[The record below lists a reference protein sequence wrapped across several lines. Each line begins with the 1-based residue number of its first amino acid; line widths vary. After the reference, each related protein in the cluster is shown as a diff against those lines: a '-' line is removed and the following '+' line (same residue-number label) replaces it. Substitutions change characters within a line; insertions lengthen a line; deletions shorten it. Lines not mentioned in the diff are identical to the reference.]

1 MQLFIISLPPPIN
14 GLALTNPLMEFSSI
28 SASAC
33 WEISA
38 AVSCHVVPSTLTTV
52 SMETRTGHRREI
64 DEGCIKKEREKSLC
78 SDPEKAIHG
87 GSIEL

>member
-1 MQLFIISLPPPIN
+1 MNASHAQMNPIM
-14 GLALTNPLMEFSSI
+14 GFSSI
-28 SASAC
+28 STSAC

-64 DEGCIKKEREKSLC
+64 DEGCTKRERESAYVQCERKPSM
-78 SDPEKAIHG
+78 G
-87 GSIEL
+87 GSIELCEVDTFGFS